1 MDNILEVSHVTKE
14 YRERKRER
22 IVLEDI
28 SFSLVKGEMLGI
40 AGSSGCG
47 KSTLLHVAAGMEVPD
62 RGKISYTE
70 EIRKYQKG
78 DRKTGLYRYVQMVF
92 QEPAE
97 AFSPRM
103 TIKEFLMD
111 PLLNFHIAD
120 KNKAETMVK
129 DILEEVG
136 LSPDFLGRL
145 PHRLSGGQLQ
155 RVVIARV
162 LLLNP
167 QLILFDEPTSAL
179 DVVTQAKIL
188 NLITDSRRKH
198 PFSGIFVSHDLA
210 AVQSMT
216 DRVLIMNYGKIV
228 ERIAST
234 DLKNGLHPAT
244 RKLIASQLK
253 KDNSFISSDFAE
265 EIFCYDGEEFFL
277 EKDIEKIEEIKTGKK
292 EMEFTIDKQH
302 SVRAFRTNKKI
313 IL

>member
-162 LLLNP
+162 LLVL
-167 QLILFDEPTSAL
+167 LSKSSKVLDHMLRREYTVYCFEILWIGHMLRYHTDGFSESPT
-179 DVVTQAKIL
+179 T
-188 NLITDSRRKH
+188 
-198 PFSGIFVSHDLA
+198 VSL
-210 AVQSMT
+210 
-216 DRVLIMNYGKIV
+216 L
-228 ERIAST
+228 
-234 DLKNGLHPAT
+234 L
-244 RKLIASQLK
+244 
-253 KDNSFISSDFAE
+253 
-265 EIFCYDGEEFFL
+265 C
-277 EKDIEKIEEIKTGKK
+277 
-292 EMEFTIDKQH
+292 
-302 SVRAFRTNKKI
+302 
-313 IL
+313 

>member
-111 PLLNFHIAD
+111 PLRNFHIAD

-167 QLILFDEPTSAL
+167 QLI
-179 DVVTQAKIL
+179 
-188 NLITDSRRKH
+188 
-198 PFSGIFVSHDLA
+198 
-210 AVQSMT
+210 
-216 DRVLIMNYGKIV
+216 
-228 ERIAST
+228 
-234 DLKNGLHPAT
+234 
-244 RKLIASQLK
+244 
-253 KDNSFISSDFAE
+253 
-265 EIFCYDGEEFFL
+265 CY
-277 EKDIEKIEEIKTGKK
+277 
-292 EMEFTIDKQH
+292 
-302 SVRAFRTNKKI
+302 VI
-313 IL
+313 IHM